1 MLLGRHESVAGGL
14 DKAFEH
20 AGADGSEAIQIF
32 TKNANQWKE
41 PALLGTQIG
50 AFRAAHAAWGGR
62 PVIAHGSYLVNLCS
76 DKLDIL
82 ERSRDTV
89 VAEMVRCEE
98 LGVAGIALHPGAAL
112 EMTEEPA
119 LDRIAEGFGHVLER
133 TKGMRTRLCIE
144 NTAGAGSTLGW
155 SLDQIASIIDRT
167 EGGRERLG
175 VCLDTQHLFAAGYDL
190 RSAEGYD
197 AFFSEFDAKIGVAR
211 IAAFHLNDSKRPLGE
226 RVDRH
231 EEIGMGQIGL
241 YPFWRLMNDARFER
255 TAGIVELPP
264 ETAATSLARLRAL
277 RAAPEP
283 KEKRL
288 VRPLELTPP
297 PAKSTRRRS

>member
-1 MLLGRHESVAGGL
+1 VLLGRHESVAGGL

-41 PALLGTQIG
+41 PALLHTQIA
-50 AFRAAHAAWGGR
+50 AFRSAHATWGGR

-82 ERSRDTV
+82 EKSRDTV

-98 LGVAGIALHPGAAL
+98 LGVTGVALHPGAAL
-112 EMTEEPA
+112 EMAEEA
-119 LDRIAEGFGHVLER
+119 ALER
-133 TKGMRTRLCIE
+133 TKGTRTHLCIE

-167 EGGRERLG
+167 DGGRERLR

-190 RSAEGYD
+190 RTPQGYD
-197 AFFSEFDAKIGVAR
+197 AFFTELEAKIGIDKIV
-211 IAAFHLNDSKRPLGE
+211 AFHLNDSKRPLGE

-255 TAGIVELPP
+255 TAGVVELPP
-264 ETAATSLARLRAL
+264 ETAAASLGRLRAL

-288 VRPLELTPP
+288 VRPLALTPP
-297 PAKSTRRRS
+297 PAKSARRGKGTR